1 MLDVH
6 DLTVSYGPIEAV
18 REVSFRVEP
27 GAVVSLVGPNG
38 AGKTTTLNAVSG
50 VIPARRGRI
59 LFQGRDITRMSPH
72 QRVSEGIVQIP
83 EGRLVLA
90 GMTVRENLEM
100 GAYRR
105 PRQEIAASID
115 RMEARFPIL
124 RERSSALAGTLSGG
138 EQQMLAIARGLMAK
152 PKLLL
157 LDEPSLGLAPL
168 IVQLIFE
175 IIRELQAGG
184 QTILLVEQNARQALA
199 VSSHAYVMEN
209 GKVVLEGPAAQPDDR
224 SGRDQ
229 LLPRPSH
236 FQLGLMR
243 FARDRRWHVFEPFSL
258 IRRLLLVIINSLVGF
273 PKPPAA
279 DDNRL
284 KQGLDESGGIHGH
297 SHVLGRQIRRKAAP
311 RFRGHPADQAGPEG
325 LHRLLLRRAPAPR
338 A

>member
-1 MLDVH
+1 MLEVH

-18 REVSFRVEP
+18 REVSFRVEA

-50 VIPARRGRI
+50 VISARGRI
-59 LFQGRDITRMSPH
+59 LFQGRDITRMPPH
-72 QRVSEGIVQIP
+72 KRVSEGIAQIP

-115 RMEARFPIL
+115 RMETRFPIL
-124 RERSSALAGTLSGG
+124 RERSGALAGTLSGG

-168 IVQLIFE
+168 MVQLIFE
-175 IIRELQAGG
+175 IIRDLQAGG

-209 GKVVLEGPAAQPDDR
+209 GKVVLEGPAAKLTSDPAVI
-224 SGRDQ
+224 S
-229 LLPRPSH
+229 SY
-236 FQLGLMR
+236 LGQ
-243 FARDRRWHVFEPFSL
+243 AIS
-258 IRRLLLVIINSLVGF
+258 S
-273 PKPPAA
+273 PA
-279 DDNRL
+279 
-284 KQGLDESGGIHGH
+284 
-297 SHVLGRQIRRKAAP
+297 
-311 RFRGHPADQAGPEG
+311 
-325 LHRLLLRRAPAPR
+325 
-338 A
+338 